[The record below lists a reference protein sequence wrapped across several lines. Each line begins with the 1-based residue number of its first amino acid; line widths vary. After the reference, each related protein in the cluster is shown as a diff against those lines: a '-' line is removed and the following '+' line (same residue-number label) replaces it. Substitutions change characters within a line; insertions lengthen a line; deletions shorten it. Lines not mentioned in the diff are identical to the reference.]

1 MKKLLAALL
10 CALLL
15 AGCASAPEKTAP
27 PPAKSAETVR
37 PEGAAGAPSDPAAG
51 PQETEEWDPEVSQR
65 ALLTEAGSLCGTAY
79 LAYVPPEAGDLRQN
93 QAERERLLRES
104 GYEETFPFLADLPE
118 EQVVCAGG
126 EELYLILPGAG
137 TASVAVN
144 EWVCDESN
152 GYVGEAGRALYRS
165 DRAAPFLLQCN
176 VSDIVANSQVVITA
190 DDGETLTWT
199 PCRSLRD
206 GTVVTV
212 SEGKFLVDFT
222 RYPEGWFR
230 CDYSESGGAEGGFL
244 YLTLSCDGE
253 TAILTGREQTLA
265 GASERQAA
273 AELTAED
280 IRPLRD
286 LYAQQGMG
294 DWQDLPRSGQQAP
307 DAPTVSV
314 YFAAED
320 TEVWLDSGMDLPE
333 GGEAALAEVRR
344 LLRSWAGWEG

>member
-1 MKKLLAALL
+1 MKIHVLHCGYIRVSESVPYGNSIDLKNTARQL
-10 CALLL
+10 
-15 AGCASAPEKTAP
+15 TAP
-27 PPAKSAETVR
+27 DKNRIT
-37 PEGAAGAPSDPAAG
+37 
-51 PQETEEWDPEVSQR
+51 
-65 ALLTEAGSLCGTAY
+65 
-79 LAYVPPEAGDLRQN
+79 
-93 QAERERLLRES
+93 
-104 GYEETFPFLADLPE
+104 LP
-118 EQVVCAGG
+118 VCAF
-126 EELYLILPGAG
+126 LIEHPK
-137 TASVAVN
+137 
-144 EWVCDESN
+144 
-152 GYVGEAGRALYRS
+152 
-165 DRAAPFLLQCN
+165 
-176 VSDIVANSQVVITA
+176 
-190 DDGETLTWT
+190 
-199 PCRSLRD
+199 
-206 GTVVTV
+206 
-212 SEGKFLVDFT
+212 GKFLVDFT

-253 TAILTGREQTLA
+253 TAILTGREGTLA

-294 DWQDLPRSGQQAP
+294 NWQDLPRSGQQAP

-344 LLRSWAGWEG
+344 LLRGWAGWEG